1 MCIRI
6 LQDLVK
12 FLISIPSTI
21 LSIIRNI
28 TIEPIFFLFSLCL
41 GFYIIVASEL
51 YISKVC
57 NVNLNYTRDV
67 CDNIVVSTYSYIGHI
82 KSCLNSDINTIL
94 CYFYW
99 FECFRNIKKSKLRY
113 KNMFHLYRWKMMLFK
128 QYRLA
133 YMFFLL
139 GLGQIVMV
147 ANFWYVVVFLV
158 TW

>member
-82 KSCLNSDINTIL
+82 KSCLSDINTIL
-94 CYFYW
+94 CYF
-99 FECFRNIKKSKLRY
+99 
-113 KNMFHLYRWKMMLFK
+113 
-128 QYRLA
+128 
-133 YMFFLL
+133 LL
-139 GLGQIVMV
+139 I
-147 ANFWYVVVFLV
+147 
-158 TW
+158 